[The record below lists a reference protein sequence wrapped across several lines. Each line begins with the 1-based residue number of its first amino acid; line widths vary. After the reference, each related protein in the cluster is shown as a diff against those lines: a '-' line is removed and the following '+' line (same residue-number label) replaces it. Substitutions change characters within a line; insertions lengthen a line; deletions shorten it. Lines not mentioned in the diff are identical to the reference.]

1 MISKRNNLVAPIRL
15 LTLIMGAIFT
25 LLITKQLINIFG
37 IGGYATYAVFTA
49 IPSLIPFADLGL
61 GLSVFNVYARQHSG
75 YSLTR
80 EAKER
85 ISLAFYLICIFA
97 CFAIFV
103 FFVVFNVPY
112 FERFFD
118 SNLAYLHGPKALLII
133 CVTFLSTPLTLG
145 FRKMYA
151 NGNVLK
157 AILLSFLIPVIN
169 LIFTLLLIPHSK
181 NIDQWIVFTPS
192 MSYLLANL
200 FAFINAKVYR
210 DLVHLSLIHIKAQSG
225 LILKFAMY
233 STLFSTLIAVMLQL
247 PKFFFAHQNA
257 QMNVAKYS
265 ILLLFGSSVGSLVS
279 AYASVLVP
287 TYKRHGFALEGRR
300 YLLPTIRL
308 VILLLLIGAVGNI
321 YGPKILQGI
330 FKIEFSHVEFF
341 VSGIAV
347 IVYLFWVFYNSFLT
361 EMNDLRFLL
370 STGLLSSFS
379 LFFTLYISRAQSYSI
394 CIVIIFLQYFEIL
407 LLVSIYRIFYFKETN
422 YG

>member
-1 MISKRNNLVAPIRL
+1 MISKHNNLVAPIRL
-15 LTLIMGAIFT
+15 LTLILGAIST
-25 LLITKQLINIFG
+25 LLITKQLINFFG

-61 GLSVFNVYARQHSG
+61 GLSVFNVYARAHSG
-75 YSLTR
+75 ESLTH

-85 ISLAFYLICIFA
+85 ISLAFYLICMFA

-103 FFVVFNVPY
+103 FFLLFNVTY
-112 FERFFD
+112 FERFSD
-118 SNLAYLHGPKALLII
+118 SNLAYLHGHDALLII

-157 AILLSFLIPVIN
+157 AILLSFFIPVIN

-181 NIDQWIVFTPS
+181 NINQWIVFTPS
-192 MSYLLANL
+192 VSYLLANL
-200 FAFINAKVYR
+200 FAFINAKIYK

-233 STLFSTLIAVMLQL
+233 STLFSSLIAIMLQL
-247 PKFFFAHQNA
+247 PKFFFAHHNA

-265 ILLLFGSSVGSLVS
+265 ILLLFGSSLGSLVS
-279 AYASVLVP
+279 TYASVLVP
-287 TYKRHGFALEGRR
+287 TYKKHGFALEVGR

-308 VILLLLIGAVGNI
+308 VILILLMGTVGNI
-321 YGPKILQGI
+321 YGPKILKSI

-341 VSGIAV
+341 VSSIAV
-347 IVYLFWVFYNSFLT
+347 IAYLFWVFYNSFLT
-361 EMNDLRFLL
+361 ELNDLRFLL
-370 STGLLSSFS
+370 GTGLVSSFS
-379 LFFTLYISRAQSYSI
+379 LLFTLYISRVQSYSI
-394 CIVIIFLQYFEIL
+394 CIAIIFLQYFVIL
-407 LLVSIYRIFYFKETN
+407 LLVSIFRIFNSKEAN